1 MMPADAQPRSAAST
15 SAPATRPTASAR
27 SAAPSRSGRLPRVSS
42 RLSGTRRR
50 ASTIATIPTGRF
62 TQKTQRQPTS
72 TRPPPITGP
81 RAAPRAPSADQDP
94 SARARCSCG
103 TTASSSD
110 SDAGTITP
118 APTACTVLAAT
129 SQPTPGAR
137 PQSSDPPVNTASPA
151 TKARRRPTR
160 SPHRPAGIST
170 AANTIVYALRIHDS
184 APRSAPANSSPIE
197 GNARLTMNR
206 SRLDMNT
213 AMANTATTAA
223 VPPFGSGP
231 VMTDDGDR
239 LPSPMNNPQGQF
251 GFWTYGSPA
260 GWVRPDIGLSALGSR
275 HGRTGGTPRLLHRAH
290 ARRGGREV

>member
-1 MMPADAQPRSAAST
+1 MMPADAQPQSAAST

-27 SAAPSRSGRLPRVSS
+27 NTAPSRSGRRPRASS

-50 ASTIATIPTGRF
+50 ASRIATTPTGRF
-62 TQKTQRQPTS
+62 TQKTQRQPIS

-94 SARARCSCG
+94 SARARVPG
-103 TTASSSD
+103 RAAASSSD
-110 SDAGTITP
+110 SDPRPTPP
-118 APTACTVLAAT
+118 APAACTALADT

-137 PQSSDPPVNTASPA
+137 PQSREPTVNTASPA
-151 TKARRRPTR
+151 TSARRRPTR
-160 SPHRPAGIST
+160 SAHRPAGTST

-184 APRSAPANSSPIE
+184 APSPAPAYFSPIE
-197 GNARLTMNR
+197 GKARLTMNR

-239 LPSPMNNPQGQF
+239 LPSPMNNPQG
-251 GFWTYGSPA
+251 S
-260 GWVRPDIGLSALGSR
+260 VRILDVR
-275 HGRTGGTPRLLHRAH
+275 
-290 ARRGGREV
+290 